1 MAWNIKGSYIET
13 CSCDFFCPCNFSL
26 ANGADYDYCRIAL
39 VFNLT
44 EGNVDGT
51 DVGGLA
57 VAAVADTPKL
67 MTDGNWRLGVFIDEN
82 VSDDQAEKLL
92 GVFSGQL
99 GGPRRLSGRWWA
111 RTSAPSEHVSRSTR
125 RASGTA

>member
-26 ANGADYDYCRIAL
+26 ANGADYDYCRVAL

-57 VAAVADTPKL
+57 VAAIVDTPKV
-67 MTDGNWRLGVFIDEN
+67 MTDGNWRLGLLIDESA
-82 VSDDQAEKLL
+82 SDEQAEKLL

-99 GGPRRLSGRWWA
+99 GGPWKLSGRSWA
-111 RTSAPSEHVSRSTR
+111 RISASSADGSRFVR
-125 RASGTA
+125 TAYDTA